1 MILAIATAFVVGS
14 IATATTAFADHFN
27 PCDFQGSANVKKVTL
42 ADNIWHAIC
51 GLQEQI
57 DTIELTPGPPGP
69 PGDDGTDGADGDPG
83 VLNFYHMFGTVET
96 VEPGA
101 FAALT
106 ASCLSGDHLTGG
118 GHQVTI
124 GVGAP
129 QVRISAPL
137 TASPSDTWEVQ
148 LFNPNPDELGTQNVR
163 AVVICADL
171 P

>member
-1 MILAIATAFVVGS
+1 MTKTIMILAIATAIVVGS
-14 IATATTAFADHFN
+14 IATGTIA
-27 PCDFQGSANVKKVTL
+27 L
-42 ADNIWHAIC
+42 ADDDDEVSSLLCDAGKVMTGIVF
-51 GLQEQI
+51 
-57 DTIELTPGPPGP
+57 
-69 PGDDGTDGADGDPG
+69 GDDDDSPTQIFCAELLEGPQGPQGDPG
-83 VLNFYHMFGTVET
+83 VLNFYHIFGTVET
-96 VEPGA
+96 VQPGA
-101 FAALT
+101 FVALT

-124 GVGAP
+124 GIGAP

-148 LFNPNPDELGTQNVR
+148 LFNPNAADTQNIR